1 MSSEGELPGRHNAN
15 KKDLNMAKDTLLE
28 AANQNGDVAQKI
40 SGDTI
45 LSAIDDIDISN
56 IPNRV
61 VCTAL
66 SNDKHFNINQAQN
79 DNVPNGDDNGGGDDT
94 PSPLPTGIVIE
105 DSIENGSGN
114 SYQVFIDID
123 EVSKRTSISKNELI
137 ELCSGTSTSVSIP
150 TDLTELNKFIT
161 VSQGAANT
169 AKKLSKRKILP
180 SNTRTYFLK
189 KAQEYAY
196 LWLKGEVQLGEEI
209 RQIEKRQGKRNDLKA
224 ANDNKNPKRKTARMD
239 DVLKE
244 LRTKKEVLSQDYGI
258 GYTQASQL
266 ARLTDELVEKEL
278 DYAKKHNETL
288 SRKHALSFLNLPP
301 DLTDEEKAAM
311 DTTDA
316 GMETETV
323 TETRIKVKKTK
334 FKFET
339 IRSTIPFEQ
348 RKKRKLKHKMPYC
361 HLFACAMSDGYYLE
375 QHGFECVLANERDP
389 NIAEYCALM
398 YPKAEV
404 LDKDFRVRYD
414 ELVEKFQTKKCQL
427 LIITPPCQ
435 TFCPQKPKGWRDD
448 DRLTLIIDI
457 IRFIKETRPKHIIL
471 ENARDF
477 FSFSLPLVENLTT
490 HPIAEELQK
499 ILNGR
504 TIGDYL
510 QDELTARD
518 LGYHLNF
525 AIEDACFY
533 GSSQSRVRSIML
545 ASTEGIWKW
554 PCAEKFAKS
563 LWETIG
569 HLPSLEAGEDSGI
582 PYHKA
587 SPLHTDKAINEQI
600 IEALAHTSTGRCPI
614 DNEPKYQLPGF
625 GFYGAKGARKFWDKP
640 SNTIDTGNGS
650 FLGLRTIHPGRLRKD
665 GTYSD
670 ARPLTLLEVFLVN
683 GLENYEVP
691 DKFKNNENFVRKL
704 MGEIFL
710 PKLCERISLENPVG
724 DKAWEET
731 TNISE

>member
-1 MSSEGELPGRHNAN
+1 
-15 KKDLNMAKDTLLE
+15 MAEKSLVG
-28 AANQNGDVAQKI
+28 AANQNGFVVQKI
-40 SGDTI
+40 SGDTM
-45 LSAIDDIDISN
+45 LPTIDDIDTSN
-56 IPNRV
+56 ISSSAIRA
-61 VCTAL
+61 AL
-66 SNDKHFNINQAQN
+66 NNAKKFKTSRAQN
-79 DNVPNGDDNGGGDDT
+79 DNAANGDDNGGGDDT
-94 PSPLPTGIVIE
+94 PSPSSTGIVVE
-105 DSIENGSGN
+105 DSIEDSNGN
-114 SYQVFIDID
+114 SYQVFIFVD
-123 EVSKRTSISKNELI
+123 EVSKHTRISKNELL
-137 ELCSGTSTSVSIP
+137 ELCSGTTTSVSIP
-150 TDLTELNKFIT
+150 SELTELNKFIT

-169 AKKLSKRKILP
+169 AEKLSKRKILP
-180 SNTRTYFLK
+180 PETRAYFLK
-189 KAQEYAY
+189 RAQEYAY

-224 ANDNKNPKRKTARMD
+224 ANDNKNTKRKTAKMD

-258 GYTQASQL
+258 SYTQARHL

-278 DYAKKHNETL
+278 DYAKKNNETL

-311 DTTDA
+311 NTTDT
-316 GMETETV
+316 GMEPETV
-323 TETRIKVKKTK
+323 TETGIKVKKPK

-348 RKKRKLKHKMPYC
+348 RKKRKLKQKMPYC

-375 QHGFECVLANERDP
+375 QHGFECVLANEKDP
-389 NIAEYCALM
+389 NIAEYCASM

-404 LDKDFRVRYD
+404 LDKDFRVQYD
-414 ELVEKFQTKKCQL
+414 KLVEKFKKKQCQL
-427 LIITPPCQ
+427 LVITPPCQ

-448 DRLTLIIDI
+448 DRLTLVIDI
-457 IRFIKETRPKHIIL
+457 VRFIKETRPKHIIL

-510 QDELTARD
+510 QDELTAEN

-545 ASTEGIWKW
+545 ASTDGVWEW

-587 SPLHTDKAINEQI
+587 GPLHNDKAINEQI

-650 FLGLRTIHPGRLRKD
+650 VVGLRTIHPGRLRKD

-691 DKFKNNENFVRKL
+691 DKFKNNERFVRKL

-710 PKLCERISLENPVG
+710 PKLCERISLEIPVG
-724 DKAWEET
+724 DEAWEET
-731 TNISE
+731 DNASE